1 MNYNFS
7 ISLRQGLDPDA
18 KFIKN
23 FGFADTFEDAMQKA
37 FDVINDPANATDIR
51 CNKSPYVRI
60 IEFKKNEC
68 VGLDYG
74 SYSRFIIVKKQEIN
88 QAVSVWKVDSDAAES
103 NPTLVEMNNG

>member
-1 MNYNFS
+1 MKYNFS

-18 KFIKN
+18 KFIKS
-23 FGFADTFEDAMQKA
+23 FGFADTYDEAMQKA
-37 FDVINDPANATDIR
+37 FDVINDPNNENELR
-51 CNKSPYVRI
+51 CKSLYVRI

-88 QAVSVWKVDSDAAES
+88 
-103 NPTLVEMNNG
+103 